1 MPAESGNLIQVP
13 DNVLRLV
20 SIAWFLS
27 KESAFYTKYRRNVNV
42 FRVTSSCPAVRNAHF
57 WIFYKYK
64 WILECS
70 NLFIYFLFYFILFY
84 YYYYYLMKK
93 SDILSD
99 SCRKRNFIPTLL
111 SQSIKNLWFLV
122 LKTSGP
128 AVICI
133 GGERLVGLDSFVWS
147 LVLAAA
153 WIFGKSTNFPKF
165 YLVKMAQ
172 NHFRHNQIPQCD
184 VLCLYSTFS
193 LWLLVFLSWK
203 TYTHLLSS
211 VCVPPVRW
219 ESQIGDAESGADIKY
234 TWTLLVCQVST
245 GWRTAKTEKT
255 HQTRY
260 KLAKRSY
267 FSHRLNTKTIIF
279 FYHNFLLDK
288 HIRTRLSAKK
298 QQHLFY

>member
-1 MPAESGNLIQVP
+1 MDFG
-13 DNVLRLV
+13 
-20 SIAWFLS
+20 
-27 KESAFYTKYRRNVNV
+27 V
-42 FRVTSSCPAVRNAHF
+42 F
-57 WIFYKYK
+57 
-64 WILECS
+64 E
-70 NLFIYFLFYFILFY
+70 FIYLFFVLFYFILFY
-84 YYYYYLMKK
+84 FYFFFFFFFNEE
-93 SDILSD
+93 IGHPQWD

-111 SQSIKNLWFLV
+111 SHSIKNLWFLI

-153 WIFGKSTNFPKF
+153 WIFRKSTNFPNF

-172 NHFRHNQIPQCD
+172 NHFRHNQVPQCD

-211 VCVPPVRW
+211 VCVPPVWW

-234 TWTLLVCQVST
+234 TCTLLVCQVST
-245 GWRTAKTEKT
+245 GWRTAKIEKT

-260 KLAKRSY
+260 KLAKRS
-267 FSHRLNTKTIIF
+267 
-279 FYHNFLLDK
+279 
-288 HIRTRLSAKK
+288 
-298 QQHLFY
+298 